1 MAHHLRL
8 WAGVA
13 ATAVALTGAVLS
25 SAPAIA
31 AEAPIVKTLIIGIDG
46 AAYDFLGP
54 AEMPR
59 LDALRAQGTTSVS
72 NLYASPMAGTWS
84 GPGWASI
91 ATGVWPDKHN
101 VLDNGFGSPQF
112 GAYPDYLTRI
122 NAASPSRKTAAM
134 GTWEPITATI
144 FGPGVDVRTKFS
156 TDAETTTAAVD
167 AISTG
172 SVDDLFFYLEDVD
185 KAGHSVGTNGAAY
198 GAALASADAR
208 IGQVMDAVAA
218 RPANEEWTVVVTTDH
233 GHTPTGGHGGSSP
246 VERRVFT
253 TMVGKGV
260 AANVTRYDAKLVDV
274 APTIMAAA
282 GVPVKPEWNLD
293 GTSLGSLTH
302 DAFDSLRPALQPGV
316 DETAIPTG
324 TLGWTKTTPEGWSI
338 DNSAMPSGGTAEWR
352 GWTFAT
358 DDFWT
363 AADRDQRRETTVR
376 GRDVIA
382 VADSDEWD
390 DKQHASGQFDSTL
403 VSPAFDVAGLRR
415 ASLGYATNYAI
426 DGPQS
431 ATVTVTFD
439 TGASQT
445 LKSYS
450 TATNTVEKLPF
461 TVPAGA
467 TTAQFRFRY
476 TGENSSFWAVD
487 AVGIQDAIKASD
499 IRYVVNAGGQQTS
512 DWLSLT
518 GAAAQDGGLLNSAA
532 DQPFG
537 ADPSS
542 GAAWGYESSGSG
554 SSGESSGD
562 MFSTLRYAVSS
573 RDQTYRFG
581 NLQPG
586 EYTVHAGYADPW
598 SWDNRGAKVTINNEV
613 RESDHDYSS
622 ENQTVAYGDVTV
634 GGNGELTFTLSKTR
648 SSDVQLSWLIV
659 SSANSEE
666 AGNPPTHLATTTM
679 RCIGKKAYLA
689 VSVQNTT
696 AQALTIT
703 VDTAYGSKSFAGV
716 APGKSASIAF
726 NSRTAVLPAGSVSVT
741 SGATGETA
749 GFTSTVPYTGISC
762 P

>member
-8 WAGVA
+8 WAVVA
-13 ATAVALTGAVLS
+13 ATAVALTGTVLS
-25 SAPAIA
+25 SAPAMA
-31 AEAPIVKTLIIGIDG
+31 TEAPIAKTLIIGVDG
-46 AAYDFLGP
+46 AAFDSLGP

-59 LDALRAQGTTSVS
+59 LDALRARGTTSVS
-72 NLYASPMAGTWS
+72 NLYASPMAATLS

-122 NAASPSRKTAAM
+122 NTASPSRKTAAM

-156 TDAETTTAAVD
+156 TDADTTTAAVD
-167 AISTG
+167 AISSG

-185 KAGHSVGTNGAAY
+185 TAGHRVGTSGADY

-233 GHTPTGGHGGSSP
+233 GHTPTGGHGGSSAG
-246 VERRVFT
+246 ERRVFT
-253 TMVGKGV
+253 TMVGKGI

-274 APTIMAAA
+274 APTMMAAA
-282 GVPVKPEWNLD
+282 GVPVKSEWNLD
-293 GTSLGSLTH
+293 GTSIGNLTS
-302 DAFDSLRPALQPGV
+302 DAFDSLRPVLEPGV
-316 DETAIPTG
+316 DGSAIPAG

-338 DNSAMPSGGTAEWR
+338 DNSAMPTGGTAEWR

-363 AADRDQRRETTVR
+363 ASDRDQLRETTVR

-390 DKQHASGQFDSTL
+390 DKQHESGQFDSTL
-403 VSPAFDVAGLRR
+403 VSPAFAVDGLRR
-415 ASLGYATNYAI
+415 ASLSYATNYAI
-426 DGPQS
+426 DGLQS
-431 ATVTVTFD
+431 ATVTVTFNN
-439 TGASQT
+439 GATQT

-487 AVGIQDAIKASD
+487 AVGLQDAIEASD

-518 GAAAQDGGLLNSAA
+518 GAAALDGGLLNSAA

-537 ADPSS
+537 ADPIS
-542 GAAWGYESSGSG
+542 GAPWGYESSGSG
-554 SSGESSGD
+554 SSGASSGD

-573 RDQTYRFG
+573 RDLSYRFG

-586 EYTVHAGYADPW
+586 KYTVHAGYADPW
-598 SWDNRGAKVTINNEV
+598 PWDNRGAKVTINNEV
-613 RESDHDYSS
+613 RDADHDYSS

-634 GGNGELTFTLSKTR
+634 AENGELTFTLSKKR

-659 SSANSEE
+659 SAANSRE
-666 AGNPPTHLATTTM
+666 AGNPPTHSATTAM
-679 RCIGKKAYLA
+679 RCIGNRAYLT
-689 VSVQNTT
+689 VSVQNIT
-696 AQALTIT
+696 AEALTIA
-703 VDTAYGSKSFAGV
+703 VNTAYGSKSFASV
-716 APGKSASIAF
+716 APGKSALIAF
-726 NSRTAVLPAGSVSVT
+726 NSRAAVLPPGSFSVV
-741 SGATGETA
+741 SGATSESA
-749 GFTSTVPYTGISC
+749 GFTSTVPYTGTSC

>member
-13 ATAVALTGAVLS
+13 ATAVALTGTVLS
-25 SAPAIA
+25 SAPVIA
-31 AEAPIVKTLIIGIDG
+31 AEAPIAKTLIIGVDG
-46 AAYDFLGP
+46 AAFDFLGL

-72 NLYASPMAGTWS
+72 NLYTWPMAATSS

-101 VLDNGFGSPQF
+101 VVDNGFGSPQF

-122 NAASPSRKTAAM
+122 NAASPSRNTAAM
-134 GTWEPITATI
+134 GMWGPITTNI

-185 KAGHSVGTNGAAY
+185 TAGHSVGTNGAGY

-233 GHTPTGGHGGSSP
+233 GHTPTGGHGGSSA

-253 TMVGKGV
+253 TMVGKGI

-282 GVPVKPEWNLD
+282 GVPVKSEWNLD
-293 GTSLGSLTH
+293 GTSIGNLTQ
-302 DAFDSLRPALQPGV
+302 DAFDSLRPVLQPRV
-316 DETAIPTG
+316 DETAIPAG
-324 TLGWTKTTPEGWSI
+324 TLGWTKTTPDGWSI
-338 DNSAMPSGGTAEWR
+338 DNSAMPTGGTAEWR

-363 AADRDQRRETTVR
+363 AAQLDQRRETTVR

-403 VSPAFDVAGLRR
+403 VSPAFPVAGLRR
-415 ASLGYATNYAI
+415 ASLSYATNYAI
-426 DGPQS
+426 NGPQS

-439 TGASQT
+439 TGATQT

-450 TATNTVEKLPF
+450 AATNAVEKLPF

-476 TGENSSFWAVD
+476 TGQNSLFWAVD

-537 ADPSS
+537 ADPAS
-542 GAAWGYESSGSG
+542 GAPWGYESTGSG
-554 SSGESSGD
+554 SSGTTSGN
-562 MFSTLRYAVSS
+562 MFSTLRYAVSG
-573 RDQTYRFG
+573 RDLTYRFG

-586 EYTVHAGYADPW
+586 KYTVHAGYADPW
-598 SWDNRGAKVTINNEV
+598 SWDNRGAKVTINNEI
-613 RESDHDYSS
+613 READHDYSS
-622 ENQTVAYGDVTV
+622 ENQTVAYGNVTV
-634 GGNGELTFTLSKTR
+634 GENGQLTFTLSKTR
-648 SSDVQLSWLIV
+648 TSDVQLSWLIV
-659 SSANSEE
+659 SDANPGETST
-666 AGNPPTHLATTTM
+666 PPTHSATTTM
-679 RCIGKKAYLA
+679 RCIGNKAYLT

-696 AQALTIT
+696 TEALTIA
-703 VDTAYGSKSFAGV
+703 VDTAYGTKSFPGV
-716 APGKSASIAF
+716 APGKSSSIAF

-741 SGATGETA
+741 SGATSESA
-749 GFTSTVPYTGISC
+749 GFTSTVPYTGTSC